1 MVLDLILAMTELNS
15 KEITETLKTLQSF
28 KTNEWPFIVCN
39 ILLKTSNYIMALTIL
54 FNTGLNFSEGK
65 LISSLPFQNT
75 LIHDKLSKNN
85 QGIELL
91 TSYNCK

>member
-15 KEITETLKTLQSF
+15 KEITEKTLQSF

-39 ILLKTSNYIMALTIL
+39 RLLKTSNYMALTIL

-65 LISSLPFQNT
+65 LISSLPFQS
-75 LIHDKLSKNN
+75 ISCSKLSC
-85 QGIELL
+85 L
-91 TSYNCK
+91 YV